1 MRSLN
6 RDWRGITTS
15 TGILYTLYGYCN
27 TFEFWSSDILSAPLN
42 DFLEPEVFSDEA
54 LLTGEKH
61 LGDIAI
67 SPAYVKRQCLRDLED
82 FNVI

>member
-6 RDWRGITTS
+6 RDWRGISTS
-15 TGILYTLYGYCN
+15 TGSLHTLWLLQDI
-27 TFEFWSSDILSAPLN
+27 EFWSSDILSAPLN